1 MEELE
6 ITVSQEQGRA
16 PVTVFHLK
24 GRMNLGTAEQLQARA
39 QETIQAG
46 ARYMLLDLTGVQ
58 SLTSAGLR
66 AIHQIYQLLRDASS
80 AEGDEAARKAQAGAL
95 KSPHLKLLNPT
106 PDVRRVLQIAGFDMF
121 LEVHD
126 ELEDAIAS
134 F

>member
-1 MEELE
+1 MAELE
-6 ITVSQEQGRA
+6 IFVSQEQGRA
-16 PVTVFHLK
+16 PITVFHLK

-39 QETIQAG
+39 QETVQAG
-46 ARYMLLDLTGVQ
+46 ARYLLLDLTGVQ

-66 AIHQIYQLLRDASS
+66 AIHQIYQLLRDAST

-106 PDVRRVLQIAGFDMF
+106 PEVRRVLQIAGFDMF

-126 ELEDAIAS
+126 NLKDAIVS